1 MAFDFFTSMGSSM
14 LGLGTTAPKGRPS
27 SVLLQPG
34 VLQYKYQRA
43 WDNIVLDCETEANWR
58 RPVDATDIP
67 RNLNII
73 VDILVKEH
81 ATVDGG
87 VDPGGITE
95 RFLSDDLL
103 GKLVSFSEA
112 DCPQGFRGQVIS
124 FVAQLLLVLD
134 PQILVHAAVHRPL
147 LNLIKQGLESQKYAK
162 ELLTLELDLAAKL
175 YDYPHL
181 LPLFFSKN
189 ENPAVLEVG
198 SAALVTGHDFVL
210 LDHILRYVH
219 ADGEEGDLARD
230 ASLFLVELAA
240 GDLATYFEVAD
251 FPAVAIAGLGSM
263 YSLLPQYVARGIK
276 WEQQFKGRSASNA
289 FRDSGQRLLRRPIE
303 VFKEDGEALIRVL
316 QFIQSVVLRCPDSG
330 ITTSIL
336 EDFQGTFLD
345 NIVSSGFTSSSDFD
359 GSTVAALFYMTKM
372 AETLKEE
379 CLVAIFTQFLL
390 SSDAV
395 DEEEETDE
403 AKKKAFRK
411 SMNRRSVIRPSS
423 ALMMS
428 NPLAP
433 MMNRPQ
439 SPFVTAQPPT
449 SIPKK
454 DIKLQIRDILL
465 SKLASLSEEVVI
477 ATLHLL
483 RTLLQHH
490 PVRTTSLLIERLPH
504 SDASTTSPT
513 LKISAQT
520 HLWLLSRYF
529 ALTPADS
536 PDPATTRQIHI
547 RSDPLDQPLQL
558 FSSIMDS
565 FVSGGDSIVSTPGRI
580 MVQGPL
586 GVVPVETS
594 LSRYVSASVAKASQE
609 GGKPLRA
616 RADVDLDEI
625 LLLGSAGGS
634 KGNEVDRER
643 VRRKRARGQI
653 NFADATQHEGEVAG
667 VLGRGSVERGWVL
680 EVCKDASLRKVLD
693 MLGGFFSHSYS
704 VNLALTGLVTNL
716 LASPTPLVYHTLLSA
731 DLLLGPRGILS
742 PFSPTPSLYT
752 ILLKLRREVSDRRS
766 THGDGSFEE
775 LLLLTREELFGQR
788 RATEVQKLSVTNAGV
803 DLEIEF
809 FKNVVLLEEF
819 VKEVV
824 GVAVGHAVAGGYD
837 LVLYA

>member
-1 MAFDFFTSMGSSM
+1 
-14 LGLGTTAPKGRPS
+14 
-27 SVLLQPG
+27 
-34 VLQYKYQRA
+34 
-43 WDNIVLDCETEANWR
+43 
-58 RPVDATDIP
+58 
-67 RNLNII
+67 
-73 VDILVKEH
+73 
-81 ATVDGG
+81 
-87 VDPGGITE
+87 
-95 RFLSDDLL
+95 
-103 GKLVSFSEA
+103 
-112 DCPQGFRGQVIS
+112 
-124 FVAQLLLVLD
+124 
-134 PQILVHAAVHRPL
+134 
-147 LNLIKQGLESQKYAK
+147 
-162 ELLTLELDLAAKL
+162 
-175 YDYPHL
+175 
-181 LPLFFSKN
+181 
-189 ENPAVLEVG
+189 
-198 SAALVTGHDFVL
+198 
-210 LDHILRYVH
+210 
-219 ADGEEGDLARD
+219 
-230 ASLFLVELAA
+230 
-240 GDLATYFEVAD
+240 
-251 FPAVAIAGLGSM
+251 
-263 YSLLPQYVARGIK
+263 
-276 WEQQFKGRSASNA
+276 
-289 FRDSGQRLLRRPIE
+289 
-303 VFKEDGEALIRVL
+303 
-316 QFIQSVVLRCPDSG
+316 
-330 ITTSIL
+330 
-336 EDFQGTFLD
+336 
-345 NIVSSGFTSSSDFD
+345 GFTSSSDFD

-609 GGKPLRA
+609 GGKPVRA

-680 EVCKDASLRKVLD
+680 E
-693 MLGGFFSHSYS
+693 
-704 VNLALTGLVTNL
+704 ALTGLVTNL